1 MPMTIKK
8 IVCGLSAAISLSTVS
23 VFASAD
29 VDTLADKVEPK
40 VIEWRRHF
48 HQYPELSNREVQT
61 AKVVA
66 EHLRNLGLDVQ
77 TGVAHT
83 GVVAILDSGRPGPVV
98 ALRADMDG
106 LPIIERTD
114 YPFTSKAKGEYNG
127 KEVGVMHACGHDT
140 HMAMLMG
147 AAEVLVGM
155 KDQLHGKVKFLFQP
169 AEEGT
174 PEGEEGGAKLMV
186 KEGVLKNP
194 DVDTVFGIHISS
206 QAEVGVVK
214 YKSGGIMAAV
224 DPFKIVVHGKQSH
237 GAYPWLS
244 ADPIVSAA
252 QIIMGLQTVVSREAA
267 LTEGAAVV
275 TVGSIHGGNRSNII
289 PEKVELVGTIRTLD
303 NTMRKRVHEGVRR
316 KAEAI
321 AASMNTS
328 VDITLPDGYHYPV
341 TYNAP
346 ALMQEMLP
354 TINAVAGP
362 GNAQETNAVT
372 GAEDFSFFQEKVPGL
387 YLFVGGMPK
396 GMKPQDAPGHH
407 TPEFAIDESGMK
419 LGVRL
424 YTQMTLDYMK
434 KHK

>member
-1 MPMTIKK
+1 MKK
-8 IVCGLSAAISLSTVS
+8 TLCLLGAAFALNANLS
-23 VFASAD
+23 FADNNAT

-48 HQYPELSNREVQT
+48 HQYPELSNREFET
-61 AKVVA
+61 AKIVA
-66 EHLRNLGLDVQ
+66 KHLRDLGLEVQ

-83 GVVAILDSGRPGPVV
+83 GVVAVLDSGRPGPVIG
-98 ALRADMDG
+98 LRADMDG
-106 LPIIERTD
+106 LPVIERTD
-114 YPFTSKAKGEYNG
+114 FPFTSKAKGEYNG

-147 AAEVLVGM
+147 AAEILVSM

-174 PEGEEGGAKLMV
+174 PDGEEGGAKLMV
-186 KEGVLKNP
+186 EEGVLKNP
-194 DVDTVFGIHISS
+194 DVDTVFGLHINS
-206 QAEVGVVK
+206 QTEVGTVK
-214 YKSGGIMAAV
+214 YKSGGVMAAV

-252 QIIMGLQTVVSREAA
+252 QIIMGLQTVVSREAS
-267 LTEGAAVV
+267 LTEAAAVV

-303 NTMRKRVHEGVRR
+303 NKMRERVHEGVRR
-316 KAEAI
+316 KAESI
-321 AASMNTS
+321 AASMNTT
-328 VDITLPDGYHYPV
+328 VDISLPDGYHYPV
-341 TYNAP
+341 TYNTP
-346 ALMQEMLP
+346 ELMQEMLP
-354 TINAVAGP
+354 TIRAVAGP
-362 GNAQETNAVT
+362 GNAQETKAVT

-396 GMKPQDAPGHH
+396 GVKPQDAPGHH

-424 YTQMTLDYMK
+424 LSQMTLDYME